1 MGYINLEGAV
11 ISGNGGDGILI
22 IGDPTVEAKGA
33 HIIGNAGSGVVHR
46 QYSPIEGLGIEFRID
61 PKELAKLLE
70 VLRLMPDHV
79 RQAAVEKSEFP
90 SKIKSFGLDASTFI
104 NNIVSLA
111 SNPKVA
117 EWIQLLS

>member
-1 MGYINLEGAV
+1 MSYINLEGAF

-22 IGDPTVEAKGA
+22 IGDSTVEAKGA

-46 QYSPIEGLGIEFRID
+46 QWSPIEGLGFDFRTD

-70 VLRLMPDHV
+70 VLRLMPENE
-79 RQAAVEKSEFP
+79 RQAAVEKSELP
-90 SKIKSFGLDASTFI
+90 EKIKSFGLDGSTFI

-117 EWIQLLS
+117 EWIQWLS